1 MSHQIMNIRSSNT
14 NIESYPLMKTKSG
27 KPNRSKSVV
36 AKALAVAL
44 TSVLSLASL
53 SSYAADYSRAEK
65 ELRIMSKIFDTSLSE
80 AKQTSNRRQFPGSRK
95 TEAVYLAKQGMVFS
109 FSFSQS
115 GFSGEDWQA
124 FGEGIGQLV
133 GSISAEIAQSFGDV
147 DFVAPIA
154 PIAPRADGNWEV
166 NMEAYEDYQEVM
178 ENLRDEQRDK
188 REEVRDI
195 QRSIRDIERQ
205 ARREEVDSQE
215 LEKTKKK
222 LEEKMKVLSKK
233 MEQYDNVR
241 KEYEE
246 KRKEKYRVNNQTK
259 SDLITST
266 LCDYGATLRSLKSNE
281 HITLIFKKF
290 ENDKDQVHV
299 FNYSDVKNCSDKD
312 KLLKK
317 AVSYQ
322 L

>member
-1 MSHQIMNIRSSNT
+1 MSHQIMNIRSSIT
-14 NIESYPLMKTKSG
+14 NLESYPLMKTKSD
-27 KPNRSKSVV
+27 KSNRSKSVL

-44 TSVLSLASL
+44 TGVLSLASL
-53 SSYAADYSRAEK
+53 STYAADYSRAEK

-80 AKQTSNRRQFPGSRK
+80 AKQTNNRRHYSGSRK
-95 TEAVYLAKQGMVFS
+95 TESVYLAKQGMVFS

-115 GFSGEDWQA
+115 GFTGEDWQA

-133 GSISAEIAQSFGDV
+133 GTISAEIAQSFADV
-147 DFVAPIA
+147 DFVAPVA
-154 PIAPRADGNWEV
+154 PIAPLADGDWEV
-166 NMEAYEDYQEVM
+166 NMEAYEAYQDAM
-178 ENLRDEQRDK
+178 ENLREEQQEK

-205 ARREEVDSQE
+205 ARREEVDSKE
-215 LEKTKKK
+215 LETTKKK

-233 MEQYDNVR
+233 MEDYEQVR
-241 KEYEE
+241 KDYEKK
-246 KRKEKYRVNNQTK
+246 KREKYKLNNQKK

-290 ENDKDQVHV
+290 EDGKDQVHV
-299 FNYSDVKNCSDKD
+299 FNYSDVKNCTSKD

-317 AVSYQ
+317 AISYQ

>member
-1 MSHQIMNIRSSNT
+1 
-14 NIESYPLMKTKSG
+14 MKTKSVKSNLG
-27 KPNRSKSVV
+27 KSFVTRTL
-36 AKALAVAL
+36 ALAITGA
-44 TSVLSLASL
+44 LSLASL

-80 AKQTSNRRQFPGSRK
+80 AKQTNNRRQFPGSRK

-133 GSISAEIAQSFGDV
+133 GSISAEIAQSFGDGN
-147 DFVAPIA
+147 FVAPTA
-154 PIAPRADGNWEV
+154 PVAPSAPRADGDWEV
-166 NMEAYEDYQEVM
+166 NMEAYETYQEAM
-178 ENLRDEQRDK
+178 EDLRDEQRDK

-205 ARREEVDSQE
+205 ARREEVDSKE

-233 MEQYDNVR
+233 MKQYENVR

-246 KRKEKYRVNNQTK
+246 KRKEKYKINNQK
-259 SDLITST
+259 QSDLITST
-266 LCDYGATLRSLKSNE
+266 LCDYGTTLRSLKSNE

-290 ENDKDQVHV
+290 ENGKDQVHV
-299 FNYSDVKNCSDKD
+299 FNYSDVKNCSDKN